1 MKRTANPSGGM
12 LHGASR
18 WLTWTLTTAAAL
30 LTLFVNARNLGLT
43 AWFGVLDVSFADH
56 AAYRV
61 VVTPRA
67 DSLFAVGDTAVL
79 AATVTDRRGAV
90 LTGALLHWHTEDSS
104 VVAVD
109 SAGTVIA
116 RGPGRTRVTATV
128 RDLTA
133 GAMIS
138 VLQHPARVLIAGDSA
153 LRIRQGDTM
162 QLAAIAL
169 DARGHRIASAAPR
182 WRTDDSTIV
191 TVDSLGTAI
200 ANGAGR
206 TRLRASAGDGGA
218 ELTVDVELTAT
229 SVTVVSGGNQRAV
242 AGRRLPEPVVLRAL
256 ARGGE
261 VVPGATVTFS
271 TEDGE
276 GQLDPATAAADHDG
290 RVRVTWTLSSHP
302 GSQRL
307 LVRIESVDTA
317 FTVAAEAEPVP
328 GNTRAELIGGK
339 PTAPAGQRVPQ
350 PIVVRFTD
358 TAGTALVGVPVTWT
372 LLDGGSV
379 EASSRT
385 DSTGTA
391 TAGWTLSPRAGKQRL
406 LAQVGSSR
414 AIPPFTV
421 TATAE
426 AGAPAG
432 IGIVSG
438 QGQVA
443 PVGKLLPKPVVVV
456 IRDSLGNGIPGVS
469 VIARTAQGKL
479 ADTAPTTNAQGR
491 AVVRWKLGPTAGD
504 QTVQLRIPGLDSV
517 AEVVAHAAA
526 GAPAKVSVTALPPA
540 KGTTG
545 NATGIVATVTDAL
558 GNPVP
563 NAQVAFVITG
573 GTPTAA
579 RTRSDASG
587 RAMVNWVPAR
597 PGQQRVTAAVT
608 GTKISATVPIRG
620 AVSAGKRGS

>member
-1 MKRTANPSGGM
+1 MKRTANPSGGT
-12 LHGASR
+12 LHGASK

-90 LTGALLHWHTEDSS
+90 LTGALLHWHTEDSN

-116 RGPGRTRVTATV
+116 RGPGRARVTATV

-133 GAMIS
+133 GAMIA
-138 VLQHPARVLIAGDSA
+138 VMQHPARVLIAGDSA

-169 DARGHRIASAAPR
+169 DARGHRIANATPH
-182 WRTDDSTIV
+182 WRTGDSTIV

-200 ANGAGR
+200 ANGAGH
-206 TRLRASAGDGGA
+206 TRLWATAGDGGA
-218 ELTVDVELTAT
+218 EVAVDVELTAT
-229 SVTVVSGGNQRAV
+229 SVAVVSGGDQRGL
-242 AGRRLPEPVVLRAL
+242 AGRRLPEPLVLRAL

-261 VVPGATVTFS
+261 VVAGATVMFS

-276 GQLDPATAAADHDG
+276 GQLDPVNATADHDG
-290 RVRVTWTLSSHP
+290 RVRVNWTLSPHP
-302 GSQRL
+302 GPQRL
-307 LVRIESVDTA
+307 IARLGSVDTV
-317 FTVAAEAEPVP
+317 FTVGAEAEPVP
-328 GNTRAELIGGK
+328 GNTRAELIGGM
-339 PTAPAGQRVPQ
+339 PVAPAGLRLPQ
-350 PIVVRFTD
+350 PVVVRFTD

-379 EASSRT
+379 EISSRT
-385 DSTGTA
+385 DSMGTA
-391 TAGWTLSPRAGKQRL
+391 TAGWTLGPRAGKQRL
-406 LAQVGSSR
+406 LAQVGSTR
-414 AIPPFTV
+414 AIPPLTI

-426 AGAPAG
+426 ARAPAG
-432 IGIVSG
+432 ISIVTG

-443 PVGKLLPKPVVVV
+443 PVGKLLSKPVVIVL
-456 IRDSLGNGIPGVS
+456 RDSLGNGIAGAS
-469 VIARTAQGKL
+469 ISARTAQGRL
-479 ADTAPTTNAQGR
+479 ADTAPTTNSQGR
-491 AVVRWKLGPTAGD
+491 ATLRWTLGPTAGD
-504 QTVQLRIPGLDSV
+504 QTVQLRMPGLDSV

-526 GAPAKVSVTALPPA
+526 GAPAKVTVTALPPT

-579 RTRSDASG
+579 RTKSDASG
-587 RAMVNWVPAR
+587 RATVSWVPAS
-597 PGQQRVTAAVT
+597 PGKQRVTAAVT
-608 GTKISATVPIRG
+608 GTKIRVTVPIRG
-620 AVSAGKRGS
+620 TVSSTKRRS